1 MFPRPPRALHGPLL
15 GLAYLAAWLLLAQS
29 NAPYWALPAGLRFGA
44 LLLAP
49 MRCWPWLI
57 AAEWG
62 GTAIADAWLGQADI
76 GWEVMVLGDMP
87 DVLVVAG
94 CIAAFRGTGL
104 RPSLRHP
111 EDAARLLAAA
121 LVTATA
127 STGADAALVLLMH
140 PNTHLEGM
148 SGFLGD
154 ELLGAYLGILLLAPV
169 LILLFRE
176 RLRGHA
182 LNRMLLDGL
191 VVMLPSL
198 VVLLLLMQLGS
209 PLSEFARI
217 LALAPVLYFAF
228 RHGWRGAALSML
240 IASAA
245 MVLFSNLTTQLAE
258 PAQAHLFLAV
268 AGTATLMLGAAIDA
282 LRQSGEHLAVQ
293 NARLEGANRRLDQL
307 ARQLSDAARRNLRV
321 EEDHRRHMAAE
332 LHDELG
338 QNLTAIQTR
347 VKLAQARLHEAG
359 LGDVATSINDILSH
373 MRAAVRRLLDSLRPT
388 VLDEF
393 GLARALEEGP
403 IRDLLRT
410 AGIVYRFDLHGDL
423 RPLDEDTCIT
433 IYRVAQEAATNA
445 VRHAMAQELRL
456 HLRIGQRGG
465 GHVVLLDIRDDG
477 IGLPGH
483 AAPRRGGRG
492 MQSMRDRVTAL
503 GGIFRIRPSVRGTR
517 LHILLRAPALEGQPP
532 RNLSDTAIPSPPL
545 GFDPSDVGESPPF
558 EDGESGTIVG
568 TVGPNRAAGR
578 GPGR

>member
-1 MFPRPPRALHGPLL
+1 MRGMFPRPPRALHGPLL
-15 GLAYLAAWLLLAQS
+15 GLAYLAAWLLLSQG
-29 NAPYWALPAGLRFGA
+29 NAPYWILPAGLRFGA

-62 GTAIADAWLGQADI
+62 GNAIDDGWLNHADV
-76 GWEVMVLGDMP
+76 GWEAVVAGGMP

-121 LVTATA
+121 LVAATA
-127 STGADAALVLLMH
+127 GTAADAALVLLMH
-140 PNTHLEGM
+140 PAVHLDGM
-148 SGFLGD
+148 SGILGD
-154 ELLGAYLGILLLAPV
+154 ELLGTYLGILLLTPV

-191 VVMLPSL
+191 MVMLPSL
-198 VVLLLLMQLGS
+198 VVLLLLMQMGS
-209 PLSEFARI
+209 PLSQFARI

-240 IASAA
+240 VASAA
-245 MVLFSNLTTQLAE
+245 MAVFSGLTTRLAE

-282 LRQSGEHLAVQ
+282 LRQSGEHLALQ

-321 EEDHRRHMAAE
+321 EEDHRRYMAAE

-359 LGDVATSINDILSH
+359 LGDVATSINDILGH

-403 IRDLLRT
+403 IRDLLRS

-445 VRHAMAQELRL
+445 VRHAMAGEVRL
-456 HLRIGQRGG
+456 HLRVGLRGSG
-465 GHVVLLDIRDDG
+465 YMVLLDIRDDG
-477 IGLPGH
+477 VGLPGN
-483 AAPRRGGRG
+483 AQPRRGGRG

-503 GGIFRIRPSVRGTR
+503 GGIFRIRASARGTR
-517 LHILLRAPALEGQPP
+517 LHILLR
-532 RNLSDTAIPSPPL
+532 
-545 GFDPSDVGESPPF
+545 
-558 EDGESGTIVG
+558 
-568 TVGPNRAAGR
+568 GPMVEVRAAQ
-578 GPGR
+578 PLAEV